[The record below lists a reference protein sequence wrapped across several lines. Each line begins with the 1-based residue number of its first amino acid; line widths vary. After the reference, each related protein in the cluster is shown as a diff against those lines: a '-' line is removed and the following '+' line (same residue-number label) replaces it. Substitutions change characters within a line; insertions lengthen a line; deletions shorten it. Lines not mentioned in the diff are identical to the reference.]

1 MIMETAKK
9 IMLKALTTE
18 VAGKLLHPEKLT
30 LPELIECYKIA
41 SIVLAYFSNDC
52 DDEENEVWKGCMSLI
67 FKMLNHLDMEKLY
80 DSAQFSV
87 MVLGTYVLNIQ
98 SVNVVEEDLPNV
110 DFDEISHGDE
120 DFKNQLKNAV
130 DSCVMYRGLAE
141 MYCNLYYKHPGR
153 KTVYNMWLEI
163 YNNASENLRLPIF
176 GSTALLRCKL
186 TPKEL
191 DFCISLYKD
200 KILDIREPERKA
212 MWQQCI
218 DDMSYDY
225 HLMLLDAAGESPRL
239 LNHVLYKNFPPKKPS
254 AKEIS
259 RQKQEEVSF
268 KMETLMTLTMK
279 MLKAEKDPSKR
290 RVFTDALKKMFD
302 DYYQQC
308 LEFDNPSR
316 ATMFCRNLQISAN
329 LIV

>member
-18 VAGKLLHPEKLT
+18 VAGKLSHPEKLT

-52 DDEENEVWKGCMSLI
+52 DDEENEVWGGCMSLI

-87 MVLGTYVLNIQ
+87 MILGTYVLNIQ

-110 DFDEISHGDE
+110 DFDEIAHGDE

-141 MYCNLYYKHPGR
+141 IYCNLYYKHNGR

-176 GSTALLRCKL
+176 GSTAFLRCKS
-186 TPKEL
+186 TSKEL

-239 LNHVLYKNFPPKKPS
+239 LNHVLYKNLPPKKPS

-259 RQKQEEVSF
+259 RQNQEEVSF

-316 ATMFCRNLQISAN
+316 ATMFCRNFQISAN

>member
-1 MIMETAKK
+1 
-9 IMLKALTTE
+9 MLKALTTE
-18 VAGKLLHPEKLT
+18 VAGKLSPPEKLT

-52 DDEENEVWKGCMSLI
+52 DDEENEVWGGCMSLI

-87 MVLGTYVLNIQ
+87 MILVTYVLNIQ

-110 DFDEISHGDE
+110 DFDEIAHGDE

-141 MYCNLYYKHPGR
+141 IYCNLYYKHHGR
-153 KTVYNMWLEI
+153 KTVCNMWLEI
-163 YNNASENLRLPIF
+163 YNNASENLRRPIF
-176 GSTALLRCKL
+176 GSTAFLRCKL

-200 KILDIREPERKA
+200 KILDIREHERKA

-225 HLMLLDAAGESPRL
+225 HLMLLDAAGEIPRL

-259 RQKQEEVSF
+259 RQNQEEVSF

-316 ATMFCRNLQISAN
+316 ATMFCRNFQISAN